1 MIIPFTLFFAFGI
14 YSLNILLYTTGILM
28 DSKSSNTLLTP
39 NAKWAQDT
47 NYIFFTVCL
56 ESCEKEK
63 LEINESSLK
72 FECLAGRNLQGVVHS
87 YKLDLSLL
95 KDIDPRESK
104 YGVQD
109 RKIEFTLKKK
119 EVGPFWCRLLK
130 CPAKQHWLRIDFD
143 KWKEE
148 NDSGEEDTP
157 EPELTEEELQ
167 ERQYGVPPIEK
178 KFEKHIAENISK
190 GSSLCPLGSAVMGKA
205 MRMEQSLNEASE
217 ENGEAAF
224 DIHGFNPEAPD
235 SDDEPI
241 SDIEDTVKP

>member
-1 MIIPFTLFFAFGI
+1 
-14 YSLNILLYTTGILM
+14 M
-28 DSKSSNTLLTP
+28 DSKSSNTFLTP
-39 NAKWAQDT
+39 NAKWAQDRD
-47 NYIFFTVCL
+47 YIFFTVCL

-63 LEINESSLK
+63 LHINENSLK
-72 FECLAGRNLQGVVHS
+72 FECLAGRNLQGIAHS

-95 KDIDPRESK
+95 KDIDPRQSK
-104 YGVQD
+104 YAVQD

-119 EVGPFWCRLLK
+119 EVGGPFWCRLLK

-205 MRMEQSLNEASE
+205 MKMEQSLNEASE
-217 ENGEAAF
+217 KNGEAAF

-241 SDIEDTVKP
+241 SDIEDTTKG